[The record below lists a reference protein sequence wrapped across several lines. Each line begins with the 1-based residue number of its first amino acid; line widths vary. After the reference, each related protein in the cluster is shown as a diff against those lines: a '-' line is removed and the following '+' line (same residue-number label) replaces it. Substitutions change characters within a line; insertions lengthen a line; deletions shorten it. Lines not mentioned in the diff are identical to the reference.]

1 MTATSPF
8 IAVLESSIYID
19 YTNRAVGTADA
30 ALQSSKRGIEKYSK
44 GATLHLATNNDACTQ
59 SDLTILKWRNAP

>member
-1 MTATSPF
+1 MSLF

-19 YTNRAVGTADA
+19 YTNRVVDTADA

-44 GATLHLATNNDACTQ
+44 GATLHLATNTDA
-59 SDLTILKWRNAP
+59 